1 MDNKHNQFFLFFFLL
16 STRNFKPGNKLIDLF
31 SDHSSLH
38 FHSLNTK
45 KHIEKL
51 DEITL
56 RASSNPSLT
65 IIVSDTSIKN
75 HITTLILHIHSYNKP
90 VIKTIHRAINV
101 TTTEAELFC
110 NMLWNKSSICQLQC
124 QLYSNHHQLPSC
136 CQKDIQLFSSSISN
150 LLSYDISGTWGI
162 FFKEFS

>member
-1 MDNKHNQFFLFFFLL
+1 MWTISVTNFFCLFLF

-31 SDHSSLH
+31 SDHFPLH
-38 FHSLNTK
+38 FHSSNTK

-51 DEITL
+51 DEIML
-56 RASSNPSLT
+56 RALSNPFLK

-75 HITTLILHIHSYNKP
+75 YITTLILHIHSYNKP

-110 NMLWNKSSICQLQC
+110 DMLWNKLSSCQLQC
-124 QLYSNHHQLPSC
+124 QSYSDHHQLPLC

-150 LLSYDISGTWGI
+150 LLGYDISGTWGI
-162 FFKEFS
+162 FFKGFS